1 MNERVQPGRLRRG
14 RNLLVGFIGALMA
27 TLMVVGSVAA
37 HSNSIKFDMV
47 RSAAAEGANCLPHA
61 KAQVKITSLG
71 PVEIM
76 DVDAEGLPPKTE
88 FDFFVIQLPNAPFGL
103 SWYQGDVETNGSGK
117 AHQKFIG
124 RFSIETFAV
133 AQGSGAAPVVHDDG
147 PFPDASSNPAFG
159 PIHTFHV
166 GLWFNS
172 PKDAQAAGCPGA
184 VTPFNGDH
192 NAGTQVLS
200 TRNFA
205 NDQGPL
211 RKLTP

>member
-1 MNERVQPGRLRRG
+1 MNEHVQLSRFRPR
-14 RNLLVGFIGALMA
+14 RNLLMGFVGALMA

-37 HSNSIKFDMV
+37 KSHSITFDMV
-47 RSAAAEGANCLPHA
+47 RSAAAVNANCLPNA
-61 KAQVKITSLG
+61 KATVKVHSIG

-88 FDFFVIQLPNAPFGL
+88 FDFFVIQLPNNPFGL
-103 SWYQGDVETNGSGK
+103 SWYQGDVETNAAGK

-133 AQGSGAAPVVHDDG
+133 APGSGPAPVVHNDG
-147 PFPDASSNPAFG
+147 PNPDASSNPAFG
-159 PIHTFHV
+159 PIHTFHL

-172 PKDAQAAGCPGA
+172 PADAQAAGCGGG

-192 NAGTQVLS
+192 NAGVQVLS

-211 RKLTP
+211 RQLQP